1 MPTDCVGKRSE
12 NLKKEGGGAIFPSIQ
27 YIHICVNQSIDIYS
41 FSIDH
46 QTEREQGY
54 RSSGLS
60 GDEDGVS
67 GKKKKKKKGALL
79 CRL

>member
-1 MPTDCVGKRSE
+1 MWAKGV
-12 NLKKEGGGAIFPSIQ
+12 KKGWGVFPSIQ
-27 YIHICVNQSIDIYS
+27 YIIHICVNQLTDIYS

-67 GKKKKKKKGALL
+67 GKKKKKKKGVLL
-79 CRL
+79 CRLLLT